1 MDLQLKGRK
10 AIVTGAS
17 RGIGAAIAN
26 GLAAEGVD
34 VALFSRDPSQ
44 CAALA
49 TELETEHGVKAPVV
63 ALDLL
68 EPARIRPAV
77 EEGVAALGGSL
88 DILVNNAGG
97 ATRGSLFEVPD
108 EAWDENFIIKPIGL
122 MRMSRECA
130 PYLEK
135 SDQARIVN
143 LSGTRGREPAHQS
156 TLAGPINM
164 GTNSATKVLANLLGP
179 KGITVNA
186 ICPGST
192 NTRRW
197 DELVNI
203 TMEKFGLDQAGA
215 DAQLCKEVPLG
226 CVIRVED
233 IADCAVFLASG
244 RASRISGTAIN
255 VDGGRTR
262 SI

>member
-1 MDLQLKGRK
+1 MELNLKGRK

-17 RGIGAAIAN
+17 RGIGAAIAR
-26 GLAAEGVD
+26 GLAEEGVD

-44 CAALA
+44 CSDLA
-49 TELETEHGVKAPVV
+49 RELSEKFGVSAPVI

-68 EPARIRPAV
+68 DVARIKAAV
-77 EEGVAALGGSL
+77 SEGVELLGGRL

-97 ATRGSLFEVPD
+97 ATRGSLFDVDD
-108 EAWDENFIIKPIGL
+108 EAWEENFTIKPIGL

-197 DELVNI
+197 DELVSI
-203 TMEKFGLDQAGA
+203 TMEKFDLDKAGA
-215 DAQLCKEVPLG
+215 EARLCTEVPLG

-233 IADCAVFLASG
+233 IADMAVFLASG
-244 RASRISGTAIN
+244 RASRVSGTAIN